1 MIKIQAAKEA
11 SLSRTGGFY
20 RCSCAL
26 CPDFDSSADAM
37 VKHLAT
43 T

>member
-11 SLSRTGGFY
+11 RLSRAGGFY

-26 CPDFDSSADAM
+26 CPDFDSTADAM
-37 VKHLAT
+37 MEHLAT